1 MSLLIFCVWGVDFPD
16 RMFPYCLIQSSDL
29 WDGLRYNRAPLG
41 GPVDSTGC
49 VQSELLNLFANNLKK
64 TGILTEQKWNHFIH
78 KSKNKDQIVSL
89 INRRTSVSLDSFPV
103 HINILYF
110 KWCDAII
117 IVSNLTLLSALL
129 LCDRLV
135 INSTHCAVSVFHLMS
150 FP

>member
-89 INRRTSVSLDSFPV
+89 INTYVGITRFISDAYQYALFQVVWRNNNCIELDTIVCSSSLWSTS
-103 HINILYF
+103 N
-110 KWCDAII
+110 
-117 IVSNLTLLSALL
+117 
-129 LCDRLV
+129 
-135 INSTHCAVSVFHLMS
+135 
-150 FP
+150 